1 MDTILNDYIQDYLH
15 SDKFIE
21 MLEYFVAKYNEN
33 ADSIRKSGLH
43 KSAEFLDDAKDKL
56 LTILDKI
63 KAGEMLDKSDADIIL
78 NNIHLS
84 VPKKE
89 IIAYNINSLPT

>member
-21 MLEYFVAKYNEN
+21 MLEYFVAKYNKN

-84 VPKKE
+84 VPKKK
-89 IIAYNINSLPT
+89 

>member
-1 MDTILNDYIQDYLH
+1 MGEYMDTILNDYIQDYLR

-84 VPKKE
+84 VPKKK
-89 IIAYNINSLPT
+89 

>member
-56 LTILDKI
+56 LTL
-63 KAGEMLDKSDADIIL
+63 SCDIFNHPFLYPNYFI
-78 NNIHLS
+78 
-84 VPKKE
+84 
-89 IIAYNINSLPT
+89 SLFNFSFMMCNL

>member
-43 KSAEFLDDAKDKL
+43 KSAEFVDDAKDKL
-56 LTILDKI
+56 LVILDKV
-63 KAGEMLDKSDADIIL
+63 KAGETLDKSDAETIL

-84 VPKKE
+84 APIKK
-89 IIAYNINSLPT
+89 

>member
-21 MLEYFVAKYNEN
+21 ILEYFVAKYNEN

-43 KSAEFLDDAKDKL
+43 KSAEFLDDAKDRL

-84 VPKKE
+84 VPKKK
-89 IIAYNINSLPT
+89 

>member
-15 SDKFIE
+15 SDKFID
-21 MLEYFVAKYNEN
+21 MLEYFIAKYSES

-43 KSAEFLDDAKDKL
+43 KNAEFLDDAKDKL
-56 LTILDKI
+56 LVILNKV
-63 KAGEMLDKSDADIIL
+63 KAGETLDKSDADTIL

-84 VPKKE
+84 VPIKK
-89 IIAYNINSLPT
+89 

>member
-1 MDTILNDYIQDYLH
+1 MDTILNDYIKDYLH

-63 KAGEMLDKSDADIIL
+63 KTGEMLDKSDAETIL
-78 NNIHLS
+78 NNIHVL
-84 VPKKE
+84 VPIKK
-89 IIAYNINSLPT
+89 

>member
-1 MDTILNDYIQDYLH
+1 MGEHMDTILNDYIQDYLH

-56 LTILDKI
+56 LVILDKV

-78 NNIHLS
+78 NNIHVS
-84 VPKKE
+84 VPIKK
-89 IIAYNINSLPT
+89 

>member
-1 MDTILNDYIQDYLH
+1 MGEYMDTILNDYIQDYLH

-21 MLEYFVAKYNEN
+21 MLEYFVVKYNEN

-56 LTILDKI
+56 LVILDKV
-63 KAGEMLDKSDADIIL
+63 KAGETLDKSDADTIL
-78 NNIHLS
+78 NNIHVS
-84 VPKKE
+84 VPIKR
-89 IIAYNINSLPT
+89 Y

>member
-15 SDKFIE
+15 SDKFID
-21 MLEYFVAKYNEN
+21 MLEYFIAKYNEN

-78 NNIHLS
+78 NNIHVS
-84 VPKKE
+84 VPIKK
-89 IIAYNINSLPT
+89 

>member
-15 SDKFIE
+15 SDKFIK

-78 NNIHLS
+78 NNIHVS
-84 VPKKE
+84 VPIKK
-89 IIAYNINSLPT
+89 

>member
-1 MDTILNDYIQDYLH
+1 MDTITNEYIQDYLH

-56 LTILDKI
+56 LVILDKV
-63 KAGEMLDKSDADIIL
+63 KAGETLDKSDAETIL
-78 NNIHLS
+78 NNIHVL
-84 VPKKE
+84 VPIKK
-89 IIAYNINSLPT
+89 

>member
-1 MDTILNDYIQDYLH
+1 MDTILNDYIQDYLY

-56 LTILDKI
+56 LVILDKV
-63 KAGEMLDKSDADIIL
+63 KAGETLDKSDADIIL

-84 VPKKE
+84 APIKK
-89 IIAYNINSLPT
+89 

>member
-56 LTILDKI
+56 LVILDKI

-84 VPKKE
+84 VPIKK
-89 IIAYNINSLPT
+89 

>member
-1 MDTILNDYIQDYLH
+1 MVEYMDTILNDYIQDYLH

-21 MLEYFVAKYNEN
+21 MLEYFIAKYNEN

-56 LTILDKI
+56 LVILDKV
-63 KAGEMLDKSDADIIL
+63 KAGETLDKSDADIIL
-78 NNIHLS
+78 NNIHVS
-84 VPKKE
+84 VPIKK
-89 IIAYNINSLPT
+89 

>member
-1 MDTILNDYIQDYLH
+1 MGEYMDTILNDYIQDYLH

-78 NNIHLS
+78 NNIHVS
-84 VPKKE
+84 VPKKK
-89 IIAYNINSLPT
+89 

>member
-1 MDTILNDYIQDYLH
+1 MDTILDNYIQDYLH
-15 SDKFIE
+15 SDKFIN
-21 MLEYFVAKYNEN
+21 MLEYFIVKYSES

-84 VPKKE
+84 VPKKK
-89 IIAYNINSLPT
+89 

>member
-21 MLEYFVAKYNEN
+21 MLEYFIAKYNEN

-56 LTILDKI
+56 LVILDKI

-84 VPKKE
+84 VPKKK
-89 IIAYNINSLPT
+89 

>member
-84 VPKKE
+84 VHKKK
-89 IIAYNINSLPT
+89 

>member
-15 SDKFIE
+15 SEKFIE
-21 MLEYFVAKYNEN
+21 MLEHFVKRYSEN

-56 LTILDKI
+56 LVILDKI
-63 KAGEMLDKSDADIIL
+63 KAGETLDKSDADIIL
-78 NNIHLS
+78 NNIHVS
-84 VPKKE
+84 VPIKK
-89 IIAYNINSLPT
+89 

>member
-1 MDTILNDYIQDYLH
+1 MDTITNEYIQDYLH

-56 LTILDKI
+56 LVILDKV
-63 KAGEMLDKSDADIIL
+63 KAGETLDKSDAETIL
-78 NNIHLS
+78 NNIHVS
-84 VPKKE
+84 VPIKK
-89 IIAYNINSLPT
+89 

>member
-1 MDTILNDYIQDYLH
+1 MGEYMDTILNDYIQDYLH

-33 ADSIRKSGLH
+33 ADNIRKSGLH

-84 VPKKE
+84 VPKKK
-89 IIAYNINSLPT
+89 

>member
-21 MLEYFVAKYNEN
+21 ILEYFIAKYSEN
-33 ADSIRKSGLH
+33 ADVIRKNGIYG
-43 KSAEFLDDAKDKL
+43 SAEYMDDAKNKL

-63 KAGEMLDKSDADIIL
+63 KTGEMLDKSDAETIL
-78 NNIHLS
+78 NNIHVS
-84 VPKKE
+84 VPIKK
-89 IIAYNINSLPT
+89 